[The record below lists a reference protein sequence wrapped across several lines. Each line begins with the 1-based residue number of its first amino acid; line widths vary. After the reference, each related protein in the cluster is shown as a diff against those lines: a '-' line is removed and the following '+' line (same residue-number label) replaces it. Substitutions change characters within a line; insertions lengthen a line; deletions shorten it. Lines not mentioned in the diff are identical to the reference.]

1 MPEWLTRFW
10 PDFFAGL
17 LINFRV
23 AAFALFLGLLLG
35 APLGVARYRR
45 RLAELPAKWLL
56 AVLACV
62 PTFAAM
68 FFLINVIPS
77 NFSLGVWK
85 IATKPESALVIALAL
100 YATGLASEHAVEAL
114 RQTRMGSPV
123 ALWEFFLNLAR
134 VYFSL
139 VLASGFGAAIDVAEA
154 VTVTRRA
161 MDALP
166 TLPDK
171 FMMIGLVI
179 GVFTLLFQTLYKI
192 EQRLRDNTSQSRAPV
207 RHRVE
212 PL

>member
-35 APLGVARYRR
+35 APLGVAEYRR
-45 RLAELPAKWLL
+45 QLAELPAKWLL

-62 PTFAAM
+62 PTFAAL

-77 NFSLGVWK
+77 NFSLGGWK
-85 IATKPESALVIALAL
+85 IAMTPESALVIALAL

-139 VLASGFGAAIDVAEA
+139 VLASGFGAAIGVAEA
-154 VTVTRRA
+154 VNVTRRA

-166 TLPDK
+166 TLSDK
-171 FMMIGLVI
+171 FMMLGMVI
-179 GVFTLLFQTLYKI
+179 GAFTLLFQTLYKI
-192 EQRLRDNTSQSRAPV
+192 ENRLRNSTRKSYAPAG
-207 RHRVE
+207 RRID
-212 PL
+212 PI